1 MVTSS
6 IKYFKNRIAILCRR
20 FFVTELLVILLIC
33 SYCLGNFNSPK
44 MYRISQIKKTWDS
57 ANGSVGDIRPSFLK
71 NNLAIDWDYYGY
83 MSSQNKKKVFWPG
96 NDQSRGITGPVFLSP
111 TEKKP
116 YYLFNLDILYAG
128 YPLKLFRNF
137 TRGDGTVKF
146 IDNHKEI
153 KAVVFY
159 KVDIDK
165 LRKIKRKIKK
175 LVWESDDSLN
185 RFGYKTMGILF
196 FND

>member
-1 MVTSS
+1 MVTTS

-20 FFVTELLVILLIC
+20 FFVAELLVILLIC
-33 SYCLGNFNSPK
+33 SYCLGSFKSPSI
-44 MYRISQIKKTWDS
+44 YGISQLKKKWDS
-57 ANGSVGDIRPSFLK
+57 ANGSVGDISPSFLK
-71 NNLAIDWDYYGY
+71 NNLVIDWDYYGY
-83 MSSQNKKKVFWPG
+83 MSSNNKKKVMYA
-96 NDQSRGITGPVFLSP
+96 NGPIFLST

-116 YYLFNLDILYAG
+116 YYLFNLDIHYAG

-137 TRGDGTVKF
+137 TRGDGTIEF

-185 RFGYKTMGILF
+185 RRYIGFGRNENMGILF